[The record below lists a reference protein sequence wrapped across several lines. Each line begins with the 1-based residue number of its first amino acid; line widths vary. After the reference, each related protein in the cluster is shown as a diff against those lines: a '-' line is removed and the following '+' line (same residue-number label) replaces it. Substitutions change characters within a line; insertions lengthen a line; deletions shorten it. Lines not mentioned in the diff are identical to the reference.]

1 MGVKQKEL
9 RVQELIF
16 RKRFCL
22 ERGAPHRSL
31 YSGILLKRLPRP
43 VLHLLHQSLEKNL
56 LSDEFSDAKQ
66 RLFQRGIHV

>member
-1 MGVKQKEL
+1 
-9 RVQELIF
+9 
-16 RKRFCL
+16 L

-31 YSGILLKRLPRP
+31 HSGILLKRLPRP

-56 LSDEFSDAKQ
+56 LSDEFSDTKQ